1 MSQQTEPEVYDFS
14 QTRVFRTSSN
24 TIFYGWWIVLAG
36 IVIFIVTSG
45 VGFYGHGVFLDP
57 LRAKHGW
64 SKGSIS
70 LAVTLYF
77 TTTSIL
83 GLFIGRQVDRFGPR
97 PIMIIGAVLAGLG
110 FSLLGFIRELW
121 QLYLVYLF
129 IALGWSASS
138 MIPINTVI
146 TNWFIRRRGLAMSL
160 VMNGLSMGGIILVPC
175 ATWLISRWGLQTTL
189 PILGGLF
196 WVVIIPL
203 AVLVIKRRPADIGQF
218 PDGWPLEDHD
228 EDSESSISY
237 AAQIRVWT
245 RREAMGTAAFW
256 AIALSFLAAM
266 TAQVAYLMH
275 QISFLSQTLGASGA
289 ASAVSLTAGASIAGR
304 LALGTLVDR
313 IDKRY
318 ATMGLLFF
326 QAAAVLSLA
335 FFNHVVVLYAG
346 TFTFGLTMG
355 GILMMQ
361 SLITGEC
368 FGMVS
373 FATIS
378 GTIGLF
384 VGGGSALGPAI
395 AGFIFD
401 ATQSYQIAFA
411 IFAAISL
418 LGAVLILFAKPQ
430 AGPATIKRQSAVH

>member
-1 MSQQTEPEVYDFS
+1 MPQQAEPEVHDYGHS
-14 QTRVFRTSSN
+14 RVFHTPSN
-24 TIFYGWWIVLAG
+24 NIFYGWWIVLAG
-36 IVIFIVTSG
+36 IAIFIVSSG
-45 VGFYGHGVFLDP
+45 IGFYGHGVFLDP
-57 LRAKHGW
+57 LRAEHGW

-77 TTTSIL
+77 ITTGIL

-97 PIMIIGAVLAGLG
+97 PIMIIGALIAGLG
-110 FSLLGFIRELW
+110 FGLLSLVQELW

-129 IALGWSASS
+129 IAIGWSASS

-146 TNWFIRRRGLAMSL
+146 THWFIRRRGLAMSL
-160 VMNGLSMGGIILVPC
+160 VMNGLSLGGIILVPC
-175 ATWLISRWGLQTTL
+175 ATYLIAHWGLKVTL

-203 AVLVIKRRPADIGQF
+203 AVLVIKRRPSDIGQF
-218 PDGWPLEDHD
+218 PDGWPLEDQ
-228 EDSESSISY
+228 EGESGSSINY
-237 AAQIRVWT
+237 AAQVRIWT
-245 RREAMGTAAFW
+245 RREAMGTTTFW
-256 AIALSFLAAM
+256 AIVGSFLAAM
-266 TAQVAYLMH
+266 TAQTAYLMH
-275 QISFLSQTLGASGA
+275 QISFLSQTLGVAGA

-335 FFNHVVVLYAG
+335 FSTHAAVLYLG
-346 TFTFGLTMG
+346 TFAFGLTMG

-378 GTIGLF
+378 GALGLF
-384 VGGGSALGPAI
+384 IASGSALGPAI

-418 LGAVLILFAKPQ
+418 LGSVLVLFAKPP
-430 AGPATIKRQSAVH
+430 AGNACSHI